1 MTEEVKDVETLPNLS
16 DDVIIACHRRM
27 SEIEAE
33 EEKAKGALKA
43 IRDRKKNTR
52 NEFKGYGITLGVFDQ
67 ARKDLLKDE
76 DEVRAEL
83 AERGRYLTAMK
94 SPLGHQFDLFADTD
108 KTPQDDRWFSQGF
121 NAYLRGEAIEDNPHK
136 PGDEGRAHWERGF
149 QACHNQNVMGLQA
162 LAGPS
167 DEDAGEEDAEP
178 TSELEEAMEEADAA
192 AEAAEGAPVDEDAAN
207 DAAEEPAAA

>member
-1 MTEEVKDVETLPNLS
+1 MTEEVKDGETLPNLS

-43 IRDRKKNTR
+43 VRDRKKNTR

-94 SPLGHQFDLFADTD
+94 SPLGHQFDLFAEAD
-108 KTPQDDRWFSQGF
+108 KTSMDERWYQQGF
-121 NAYLRGEAIEDNPHK
+121 NAYLTGEALDDNPHNA
-136 PGDEGRAHWERGF
+136 GDDGRPHWDRGF
-149 QACHNQNVMGLQA
+149 TEAHKQACSGFMA
-162 LAGPS
+162 I
-167 DEDAGEEDAEP
+167 DEPADEVEGDAEEGVEP
-178 TSELEEAMEEADAA
+178 TNELADAMEEA
-192 AEAAEGAPVDEDAAN
+192 EADAAN
-207 DAAEEPAAA
+207 DAEETPAAA